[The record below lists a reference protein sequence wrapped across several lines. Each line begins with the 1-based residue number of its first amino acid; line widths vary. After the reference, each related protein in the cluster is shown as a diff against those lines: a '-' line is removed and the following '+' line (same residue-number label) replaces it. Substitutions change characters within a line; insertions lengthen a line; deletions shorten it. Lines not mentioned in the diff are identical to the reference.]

1 MAQTTPERLS
11 RLLGLVPYL
20 TANPGAELSDV
31 AATFG
36 CTREELIDDLE
47 LLFVSGRPGHM
58 PDDLIEASW
67 EDDRIYVSNAEEVS
81 VPVRL
86 SRAEAGTLTLALE
99 TILALDPADAE
110 AVASAKD
117 KLAAAASPEETAQ
130 RFDIVLPPVDP
141 HVKQVVETALADGDD
156 LQLTYYVPSRD
167 ELTERIVDPLTLR
180 LSGRWYLE
188 AHCHTAGGLRSFALD
203 NIRRIQPVPARP
215 HAGTSGKETTANAA
229 GAAAGTVPEPG
240 ERRRDRRAPASGAV
254 TMTLTAAGARL
265 VEDMQAETS
274 YDTHGPGTVTITLPV
289 YDQAWLVRWL
299 LAHGKHVIALD
310 PADAVH
316 EALRQSE
323 AALAEIRSAPQ
334 SAAG

>member
-20 TANPGAELSDV
+20 TANPGAELHEV
-31 AATFG
+31 AEAFG

-99 TILALDPADAE
+99 TILALDPPDADAVE
-110 AVASAKD
+110 SAKN
-117 KLAAAASPEETAQ
+117 KLAAAASLGESGQ

-141 HVKQVVETALADGDD
+141 QVKRVVEDALASGDD
-156 LQLTYYVPSRD
+156 LQLSYYVPSRD
-167 ELTERIVDPLTLR
+167 ELTERVVDPLTLR

-203 NIRRIQPVPARP
+203 NIRRIRPVPAQE
-215 HAGTSGKETTANAA
+215 HASPADPADATAPEAEGTSRTQPA
-229 GAAAGTVPEPG
+229 GASGTV
-240 ERRRDRRAPASGAV
+240 
-254 TMTLTAAGARL
+254 TMSLTSTGARL
-265 VEDMQAETS
+265 VEDLPVQTR

-299 LAHGKHVIALD
+299 LAHGRHVIALD
-310 PADAVH
+310 PVDAAY

-323 AALAEIRSAPQ
+323 AAYEEISSPPHR
-334 SAAG
+334 AAG